1 MTTPR
6 PYRVAV
12 EIVPATHTLEGAGFG
27 VYRPFPTSRLDLLD
41 PYLLLDEMEPVDHAP
56 GEARGAPDHPH
67 RGFETVTYMLDG
79 EFEHQDSRGNHG
91 TIRAGDVQWMTAGDG
106 IIHSEMPSHRIRT
119 NGGRVHGFQIWI
131 NLPRE
136 NKRATPRYQSLE
148 AADIAT
154 VDGAGWSAR
163 IIAGS
168 LLGVDGP
175 AATHTPIGAAH
186 ITLQPGRRI
195 EIPVPGD
202 HNAGV
207 YAFSGSGTAGDPAMA
222 LPERSL
228 AVFERGE
235 GAVVVE
241 AAGGTV
247 PDMEVLVLTGRPL
260 DEPVARYGPFVMNTR
275 DELIEAIEDYNAG
288 RMGSIEPAGRA

>member
-1 MTTPR
+1 MNRPR
-6 PYRVAV
+6 PYRAAV
-12 EIVPATHTLEGAGFG
+12 RIVPATHTLEGAGFG
-27 VYRPFPTSRLDLLD
+27 VYRPFPTPALDLLD
-41 PYLLLDEMEPVDHAP
+41 PYLLLDEMEPIDHAP

-79 EFEHQDSRGNHG
+79 EFEHRDSRGNHG

-106 IIHSEMPSHRIRT
+106 IIHSEMPSRRIQT
-119 NGGRVHGFQIWI
+119 EGGRFHGFQIWV

-136 NKRATPRYQSLE
+136 KKRATPRYQSLQ
-148 AADIAT
+148 AAEIT
-154 VDGAGWSAR
+154 TLEGTGWRAR

-186 ITLQPGRRI
+186 ITVEPGGRI
-195 EIPVPGD
+195 EIPVPDG

-207 YAFSGSGTAGDPAMA
+207 YAFSGSGSAGDPPTP

-228 AVFERGE
+228 AVFERGGE
-235 GAVVVE
+235 AVVVE
-241 AAGGTV
+241 AVSDAASTL
-247 PDMEVLVLTGRPL
+247 EALVLTGRPL

-288 RMGSIEPAGRA
+288 RMGSIEPAGST